1 MPELLIGASCRKGWK
16 QISAEWFP
24 PPPFTPPVYPVRRS
38 MAWTEVMQYLVG
50 DFKVEQSSSTL
61 DAEPISVMHPELPTI
76 PEWQYFFLPDLF
88 SCPAKSVPLYQNLT
102 LDSLTCYVVGR
113 VCSRQ
118 QTDNVLVPSKLTS
131 QIRSFCRSLVSR
143 VIVLLS
149 PLLSP
154 PPFQILFWNLNQIW
168 SDVICRV
175 IYLYHV

>member
-1 MPELLIGASCRKGWK
+1 
-16 QISAEWFP
+16 
-24 PPPFTPPVYPVRRS
+24 
-38 MAWTEVMQYLVG
+38 MQYLVG

-149 PLLSP
+149 PLPQLLQTVYKCIRSL
-154 PPFQILFWNLNQIW
+154 LFTKVQG
-168 SDVICRV
+168 RV
-175 IYLYHV
+175 KYMRMKRQQV